1 LQNLLKKV
9 TKISDEGGCVKR
21 VIDGAEIARIL
32 ERITFQIIETVPEL
46 KELALIGVHRR
57 GVWLAERIRKIIEK
71 HRGILLDLGSLD
83 ITLFR
88 DDLSGITSLPQV
100 FSTDISF
107 SVTGRVIVLVD
118 DVLYTG
124 RTVKAALDAI
134 SEFGR
139 PDRILMAALV
149 DRGHREYPIHADFVG
164 KKIPTARS
172 EEVLVHL
179 NEIDGEDNVYVGSLK
194 DSENL

>member
-1 LQNLLKKV
+1 
-9 TKISDEGGCVKR
+9 VKR
-21 VIDGAEIARIL
+21 VIDESEIARIL
-32 ERITFQIIETVPEL
+32 ERLSFQIIETIPEL
-46 KELALIGVHRR
+46 KELALIGIHRR

-71 HRGILLDLGSLD
+71 HRGISLDLGSVD
-83 ITLFR
+83 ITFFR
-88 DDLSGITSLPQV
+88 DDLDEIASLPKA

-107 SVTGRVIVLVD
+107 PVTGRVIVLVD

-139 PDRILMAALV
+139 PARILMAALI
-149 DRGHREYPIHADFVG
+149 DRGQREYPIHADFIG
-164 KKIPTARS
+164 KNIPTGKH

-179 NEIDGEDNVYVGSLK
+179 SEIDGEDNVYIGIPDKETERL
-194 DSENL
+194 

>member
-1 LQNLLKKV
+1 
-9 TKISDEGGCVKR
+9 VKR
-21 VIDGAEIARIL
+21 VIDGVEIARML
-32 ERITFQIIETVPEL
+32 ERLTFQIIEAVPEL
-46 KELALIGVHRR
+46 KELALVGVHRR

-71 HRGILLDLGSLD
+71 HRGILLDMGSLD

-88 DDLSGITSLPQV
+88 DDLSGAVCLPKV

-107 SVTGRVIVLVD
+107 SVTGKVIVLVD

-124 RTVKAALDAI
+124 RTVKASLDAI

-139 PDRILMAALV
+139 PDKILMAALI
-149 DRGHREYPIHADFVG
+149 DRGHREYPIHADFIG
-164 KKIPTARS
+164 KKIPTSRT

-179 NEIDGEDNVYVGSLK
+179 KEVDGEDNVYIGLPK
-194 DSENL
+194 ESENI

>member
-1 LQNLLKKV
+1 M
-9 TKISDEGGCVKR
+9 KR
-21 VIDGAEIARIL
+21 VIDGSEIARIL
-32 ERITFQIIETVPEL
+32 ERLTFQVIETVPDL
-46 KELALIGVHRR
+46 KELALIGIHRR

-83 ITLFR
+83 ITFFR
-88 DDLSGITSLPQV
+88 DDLGEIDYLPKA

-107 SVTGRVIVLVD
+107 SVTGRAILLVD

-139 PDRILMAALV
+139 PSRILMAALV
-149 DRGHREYPIHADFVG
+149 DRGHREYPIHADFIG
-164 KKIPTARS
+164 KKIPTGLS

-179 NEIDGEDNVYVGSLK
+179 SEIDGEDNVYIGVPSTDTKIGGNS
-194 DSENL
+194 